1 MNRKPLRK
9 EELMKRKIVILSIL
23 LYLAA
28 SVIVLAEDSA
38 IVQAFQKN
46 FTRGSLSTKIQV
58 LQDSASMES
67 EDMSALYLQS
77 LKFVID
83 NSEQLKTDTLA
94 RELTV
99 LSVRLVGLRGYE
111 QAASPLWQLFD
122 IFEDTGVRVEI
133 MNSLG
138 KTAGNDQ
145 RIITYITNWLSSR
158 NAVYQ
163 SGGWVDKQVVA
174 ECVVT
179 LGAIGGEEAFP
190 VLFTTVT
197 LGYSEDISSKAEEAL
212 KGIEGE
218 YARLLIDVIEKS
230 SLKEKLSALRMAMKD
245 DDLSDQQKGEI
256 AEVALEYGL
265 YANPSGPAEQET
277 ARQLRYD
284 AIRGLTALK
293 WSDASAKVIDH
304 FDATVLEYDRGIT
317 RKENLLEAI
326 AALGSM
332 ENHEAAVRLTLYLEL
347 LNSYTENGQTID
359 EQIILAV
366 ISNLGILGDT
376 VAFDYLRYTG
386 YLNYPSAVKKAAREA
401 IENLKRS

>member
-1 MNRKPLRK
+1 MR
-9 EELMKRKIVILSIL
+9 RKIRIPVILL
-23 LYLAA
+23 FLVA
-28 SVIVLAEDSA
+28 SFAVAQDST
-38 IVQAFQKN
+38 VVEAFQKN
-46 FTRGSLSTKIQV
+46 FARGSISTKIQV

-67 EDMSALYLQS
+67 ENMSPLYLQA

-83 NSEQLKTDTLA
+83 NAEQLKSDTLV

-99 LSVRLVGLRGYE
+99 LAVRLVGLRGYSD
-111 QAASPLWQLFD
+111 AASDLWQLFT

-133 MNSLG
+133 MNALA
-138 KTAGNDQ
+138 KTAGDNN
-145 RIITYITNWLSSR
+145 RIITYITNWMASQ

-179 LGAIGGEEAFP
+179 LGAVGGEAAFP
-190 VLFTTVT
+190 ILFTANT
-197 LGYSEDISSKAEEAL
+197 LGYSEDISRKAAEAL
-212 KGIEGE
+212 KNLEGD
-218 YARLLIDVIEKS
+218 YADLLIDVIEKS
-230 SLKEKLSALRMAMKD
+230 PLKEKLSALKMAMAD
-245 DDLSDQQKGEI
+245 DGLSGDQKGRI

-265 YANPSGPAEQET
+265 YTNPTGPSEQEI

-284 AIRGLTALK
+284 AVRGLTELQ

-332 ENHEAAVRLTLYLEL
+332 QNHEAAVRLTLYLEL

-366 ISNLGILGDT
+366 ISNLGRLGDT
-376 VAFDYLRYTG
+376 VAFDYLLYTG
-386 YLNYPSAVKKAAREA
+386 YLNYSNTVKKAAREA